1 MFVATPWVIYLMI
14 AFGGA
19 VGALSRYGVT
29 SWINQHWSVHFPLAT
44 LLVNVSGSFLMGV
57 AFVLINERMPSLEP
71 YRPMLVV
78 GFLGAFTTF
87 STFSMEIVSLIHTQ
101 AWLSAVSYLL
111 LSCFLGVVG
120 LALGIVLA
128 RLF

>member
-1 MFVATPWVIYLMI
+1 MMYFMI

-19 VGALSRYGVT
+19 FGALSRYGMTRWVN
-29 SWINQHWSVHFPLAT
+29 SHWQYHFPLAT
-44 LLVNVSGSFLMGV
+44 LLINVLGCVLMGM
-57 AFVLINERMPSLEP
+57 AFVVISERMPSLEP
-71 YRPMLVV
+71 YRPLVMV

-87 STFSMEIVSLIHTQ
+87 STFSLEIVSLINMQ

-111 LSCFLGVVG
+111 LSCVLGIVG
-120 LALGIVLA
+120 LAVGMAVT